1 VLNYILARTKLKG
14 DYPTMKN
21 TSLNR
26 LVEDFN
32 ELPFE
37 DKEYAV
43 ELIRKQLIE
52 AKRDGIVIRAKEAMS
67 NLKKGKVRRGSIGDL
82 FRDLEND

>member
-1 VLNYILARTKLKG
+1 MET
-14 DYPTMKN
+14 

-26 LVEDFN
+26 LIEDFN

-37 DKEYAV
+37 DREYAV

-52 AKRDGIVIRAKEAMS
+52 AKRERIAGRAKGAMS
-67 NLKKGKVRRGSIGDL
+67 NLKKDKVKKGSVEDFL
-82 FRDLEND
+82 QDLEND

>member
-1 VLNYILARTKLKG
+1 
-14 DYPTMKN
+14 MKN

-52 AKRDGIVIRAKEAMS
+52 ARRGEIATRARDAMS
-67 NLKKGKVRRGSIGDL
+67 NLKKGKVNKGSVGDL
-82 FRDLEND
+82 LRDLEND

>member
-1 VLNYILARTKLKG
+1 MLRRENMKG
-14 DYPTMKN
+14 GYKTMET

-26 LVEDFN
+26 LIEDFN

-37 DKEYAV
+37 DREYAV

-52 AKRDGIVIRAKEAMS
+52 AKRERIVGRAKEAML
-67 NLKKGKVRRGSIGDL
+67 NLKKGKVKRGSGEDL
-82 FRDLEND
+82 LKDLEND

>member
-1 VLNYILARTKLKG
+1 MKG
-14 DYPTMKN
+14 GYKTMGT

-26 LVEDFN
+26 LIEDFN

-37 DKEYAV
+37 DREYAV

-52 AKRDGIVIRAKEAMS
+52 AKRERIAGRAKEAMS
-67 NLKKGKVRRGSIGDL
+67 NLKKGKVKRGSGEDL
-82 FRDLEND
+82 LKDLEND

>member
-1 VLNYILARTKLKG
+1 MLRRENMEGGYK
-14 DYPTMKN
+14 TMET

-26 LVEDFN
+26 LIEDFN

-37 DKEYAV
+37 DREYAV

-52 AKRDGIVIRAKEAMS
+52 AKRERIADRAKEAMS
-67 NLKKGKVRRGSIGDL
+67 NLKKGKVKRGSSEDL
-82 FRDLEND
+82 LKDLEND